1 MTTTSSTPQEGH
13 NSQAV
18 TGARIK
24 AYIDRIERL
33 EDEKSMRAQDI
44 KDVYAEAK
52 ATGFDVP
59 TLRRLIRIRKQSSD
73 KRREEEELLRLY
85 DSAAQLGLFD

>member
-1 MTTTSSTPQEGH
+1 MTAQEGH

-24 AYIDRIERL
+24 AFVDRIERL
-33 EDEKSMRAQDI
+33 EDEKALRGEDI
-44 KDVYAEAK
+44 KEVYQEAK
-52 ATGFDVP
+52 SAGFEAK
-59 TLRRLIRIRKQSSD
+59 IIRKIISLRKQPTD